1 MSETDRD
8 MASWQLIND
17 KDLIQYKSVP
27 CWLTAGHPL
36 RRRNCQL
43 CGLVIGGQ
51 AMRVIIA
58 VPMTECTCP
67 DQELHSIA
75 YLVCAKHADPDAL
88 PVIMAAMDGHTA
100 YPGKLS

>member
-1 MSETDRD
+1 MAEGDRSLD
-8 MASWQLIND
+8 IARVISD
-17 KDLIQYKSVP
+17 RDLIQYKSVP
-27 CWLTAGHPL
+27 CWLESGHPL
-36 RRRNCQL
+36 RRRNCTL

-75 YLVCAKHADPDAL
+75 YLVCARHADPDAL
-88 PVIMAAMDGHTA
+88 PVITAALDGKIA
-100 YPGKLS
+100 YPGRLS